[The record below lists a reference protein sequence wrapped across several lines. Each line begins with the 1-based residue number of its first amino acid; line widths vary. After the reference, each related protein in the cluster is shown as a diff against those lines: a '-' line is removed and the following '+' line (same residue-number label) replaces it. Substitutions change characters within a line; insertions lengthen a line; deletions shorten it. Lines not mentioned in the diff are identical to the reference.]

1 MNHNVIALS
10 NYDNENK
17 SLLAYNNQFSQIS
30 GWIKRTVAF
39 SNTDNDDITKLQQM
53 DIFDALNISNEDG
66 YIIFKDHITKLE
78 YIRSK
83 DDIRSN
89 GLYIKLNAYKYHL
102 FVDIQ
107 EINNDLD
114 IWEEVS
120 FALNGEGIQ
129 NLETIYNEVLIQKR
143 QDDNKLRKQE
153 IITKNSLIKIKQIIN
168 EKLEENKIL
177 QEEFTLMNYSKGKLD
192 ELLKIEQALDNRNQ
206 QLKNLIYKLS
216 KK

>member
-1 MNHNVIALS
+1 MSKIGNWYLDMQESAAELTK
-10 NYDNENK
+10 E
-17 SLLAYNNQFSQIS
+17 QFIS
-30 GWIKRTVAF
+30 KWG
-39 SNTDNDDITKLQQM
+39 
-53 DIFDALNISNEDG
+53 
-66 YIIFKDHITKLE
+66 
-78 YIRSK
+78 
-83 DDIRSN
+83 
-89 GLYIKLNAYKYHL
+89 
-102 FVDIQ
+102 
-107 EINNDLD
+107 EIHLD

-216 KK
+216 KKWIIELEVLYP